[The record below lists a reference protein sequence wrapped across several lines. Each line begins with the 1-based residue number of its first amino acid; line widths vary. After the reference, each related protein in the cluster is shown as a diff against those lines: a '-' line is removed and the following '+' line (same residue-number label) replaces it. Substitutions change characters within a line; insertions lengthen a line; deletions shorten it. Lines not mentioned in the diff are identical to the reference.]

1 MKLAIQPTIPNFG
14 GMTFLKLS
22 GVSKKVGTGFTL
34 AETHLEMEAGKK
46 VAIAGETGSGKSSL
60 LKMIAGL
67 MQPDSGKILFQEEKV
82 MGPDFQL
89 VPGHPG
95 IAYLSQHFE
104 LRNNYRVEE
113 LLEYA
118 NKIDPKKAEA
128 IYDVC
133 DIAHLVK
140 RRTDQLSG
148 GERQRI
154 ALARLLTTS
163 PKLLLLD
170 EPYSNLDNIHKR
182 ILKKVI
188 REICDTLGIT
198 IMMVSHEP
206 TDILSWADEIW
217 IMKEGQIVQQGSPK
231 EVYLHPMNEYVAA
244 LLGTYTLLQPQQLS
258 YFPEWKGERTC
269 NVLLRPEQFHVAKA
283 DSPLQNATITH
294 IAFLGGYYEL
304 EILFKDVT
312 LYARTTISDLE
323 VNDHIQVI
331 LK

>member
-34 AETHLEMEAGKK
+34 AETNLEMEAGKK

-67 MQPDSGKILFQEEKV
+67 MQPDSGTILFQEEKV

-89 VPGHPG
+89 VRGHPG
-95 IAYLSQHFE
+95 IAYLSQHLE

-128 IYDVC
+128 IYQVC
-133 DIAHLVK
+133 DIVHLVK

-188 REICDTLGIT
+188 RDISASLGIS

-206 TDILSWADEIW
+206 ADILSWADEIW
-217 IMKEGQIVQQGSPK
+217 IMKEGQIVQKGTPK
-231 EVYLHPMNEYVAA
+231 EVYLYPMNEYVAA
-244 LLGTYTLLQPQQLS
+244 LLGNYTLLQPQQLS

-269 NVLLRPEQFHVAKA
+269 YVLLRPEQFHVAKA
-283 DSPLQNATITH
+283 DSPLQNATITQ

-304 EILFKDVT
+304 ELLCGDFTIN
-312 LYARTTISDLE
+312 ARTALSDLKLNE
-323 VNDHIQVI
+323 RVQIIIN
-331 LK
+331 

>member
-1 MKLAIQPTIPNFG
+1 MKLAIQTTIPNFG
-14 GMTFLKLS
+14 GMRFLQLS
-22 GVSKKVGTGFTL
+22 GVSKKVGSDFTL
-34 AETHLEMEAGKK
+34 VETHLELEAGKK

-67 MQPDSGKILFQEEKV
+67 MQPDSGTILFQEEKV
-82 MGPDFQL
+82 MGPDYQL

-118 NKIDPKKAEA
+118 NKIDPKKAAA
-128 IYDVC
+128 IYKVC

-140 RRTDQLSG
+140 RKTDQLSG

-188 REICDTLGIT
+188 RDISDAFGTT

-206 TDILSWADEIW
+206 SDILSWADEIW
-217 IMKEGQIVQQGSPK
+217 IMKDGQIVQQGSPR
-231 EVYLHPMNEYVAA
+231 EVYVHPINEYVAA
-244 LLGTYTLLQPQQLS
+244 LLGNYTLLQPNHLA
-258 YFPEWKGERTC
+258 YFPEWKGDRTC
-269 NVLLRPEQFHVAKA
+269 NLLLRPEQFHVARVEEQY
-283 DSPLQNATITH
+283 QNATIKH
-294 IAFLGGYYEL
+294 IAYLGSYYEL
-304 EILFKDVT
+304 ELLMNDLTIYAHTT
-312 LYARTTISDLE
+312 LSDLE
-323 VNDHIQVI
+323 INERIQVI
-331 LK
+331 LL